1 MEFKDYYKVMGVER
15 SATPDEIKK
24 AHRKLAR
31 KYHPD
36 VSKEKNAEA
45 RFKEIAEAYEVL
57 RDPEKRTAYD
67 QLGANYQAGQ
77 DFRPPP
83 GWNPGQASR
92 GATGAPH
99 FGGAEGFDHSDF
111 FDAIFRGM
119 GGGPQGRGGFDD
131 MRGSRSFDMHGQD
144 QHAKI
149 QIDIGDSYSG
159 ATRKLQLRMPMESEA
174 GVTMQDRSIEFVI
187 PKGIRAGQH
196 IRLAGQGSPG
206 MGQGSPGD
214 LYLDVEFLPHALY
227 RAEGHDVY
235 MNLPVAPWEAALGAE
250 VEVPTPTGEVE
261 LKIPAGSAG
270 GRKLRLKGRGLPG
283 KTPGD
288 FYFVL
293 QVVLPAA
300 DTDAAKKAYEDMAAA
315 FKAFRPRTAL
325 QTSGAKA

>member
-57 RDPEKRTAYD
+57 RDPEKRAAYD

-83 GWNPGQASR
+83 GWSPGQASGG
-92 GATGAPH
+92 GAGGTH
-99 FGGAEGFDHSDF
+99 FGGQGFDHSDF

-131 MRGSRSFDMHGQD
+131 MRGGRSFDMHGQD

-149 QIDIGDSYSG
+149 QIDITDSYSG
-159 ATRKLQLRMPMESEA
+159 ATRKLQLRMPVESEA
-174 GVTMQDRSIEFVI
+174 GLAMQDRTIEFVI

-196 IRLAGQGSPG
+196 IRLAGQGAPG
-206 MGQGSPGD
+206 MGQGGAGD

-235 MNLPVAPWEAALGAE
+235 MTLPVAPWEAALGAE
-250 VEVPTPTGEVE
+250 VEAPTPTGEVE
-261 LKIPAGSAG
+261 LKIPPGSAS

-300 DTDAAKKAYEDMAAA
+300 DTEAAKKAYEDMATA
-315 FKAFRPRTAL
+315 FKAFRPRATL
-325 QTSGAKA
+325 QTSGGQA